1 MRLILKL
8 ECLNSKKLSLNY
20 NYSLASAIY
29 KLLEF
34 GSPQFSSFLH
44 DIGYK
49 QNGKSYKLFSFAFH
63 LENAKIEQRYF
74 NLTSPNASI
83 YISSP
88 LIEDFIKNFVIGTFH
103 SQRIEIYADYNKTE
117 FKILQAELVPPPEFK
132 EQMKFTLLSPL
143 VLSSYKSHNDKV
155 GQHFFRYDDDVEE
168 INRVFNANLMNK
180 YKSIINKEYSGN
192 GVILNWDADYIKKME
207 NEGKRIS
214 RKITVTKDLNNPI
227 DIIAINAPFNLEGDA
242 EIMKV
247 GYECGFGEKN
257 SMGFGLAKAV

>member
-1 MRLILKL
+1 MRLVLRL
-8 ECLNSKKLSLNY
+8 ECQDSNKLSINY

-34 GSPQFSSFLH
+34 GSPKFSSFLH
-44 DIGYK
+44 NIGYN

-63 LENAKIEQRYF
+63 LEKAKIEQGYF
-74 NLTSPNASI
+74 NLISPDASL

-117 FKILQAELVPPPEFK
+117 FKILQAELVPQPEFNEK
-132 EQMKFTLLSPL
+132 MKFSLLSPL
-143 VLSSYKSHNDKV
+143 VLSSYKEHNDKV
-155 GQHFFRYDDDVEE
+155 GQHYFRYDDDINE
-168 INRVFNANLMNK
+168 INKVLNANLIHK
-180 YKSIINKEYSGN
+180 YKSIFNKDYAGG
-192 GVILNWDADYIKKME
+192 GVKLIWDEDYIKKME
-207 NEGKRIS
+207 AGGRRIS
-214 RKITVTKDLNNPI
+214 RKITITKDIENPI
-227 DIIAINAPFNLEGDA
+227 DIIAINAPFSLEGDT
-242 EIMKV
+242 EIMKT